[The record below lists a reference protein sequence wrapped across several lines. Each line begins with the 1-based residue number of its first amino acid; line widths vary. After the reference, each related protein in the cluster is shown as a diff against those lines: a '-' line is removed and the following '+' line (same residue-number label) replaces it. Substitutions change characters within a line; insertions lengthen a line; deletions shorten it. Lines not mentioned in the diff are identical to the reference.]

1 MQNNFKLV
9 LKQMGNSYIKTNIH
23 DLEEGDYFRAY
34 ESETLDS
41 VIRNN
46 HVYQSGIVKDID
58 TIKEYMNELGS
69 ISNLISIHD
78 DVIEETDVENIPLGS
93 KFYVATERIDDIL
106 APTDE
111 KGIVLE
117 KINKVTGNVIYS
129 KERN

>member
-9 LKQMGNSYIKTNIH
+9 LKQMGNSYIKINLH

-41 VIRNN
+41 VIQNN
-46 HVYQSGIVKDID
+46 HVYQSGIVKDIN

-111 KGIVLE
+111 KGIVLK

-129 KERN
+129 KERD